1 VSRVAFGIL
10 HRELIQRLAA
20 GRVVVVDATN
30 LTKAA
35 RAAILRRAAL
45 SRVPAVA
52 VVLVA
57 PAAVVHSRNAGRPG
71 RAVPADVVDRQ
82 LETAA
87 ALGEDAAAIT
97 ARLRAEGF
105 VGVSV
110 VDAASTASLDGV
122 AIVRRPR

>member
-35 RAAILRRAAL
+35 RAAVLRRAAL

-57 PAAVVHSRNAGRPG
+57 PAAVVHARNAGRPG

-87 ALGEDAAAIT
+87 ELGEDAAAIT